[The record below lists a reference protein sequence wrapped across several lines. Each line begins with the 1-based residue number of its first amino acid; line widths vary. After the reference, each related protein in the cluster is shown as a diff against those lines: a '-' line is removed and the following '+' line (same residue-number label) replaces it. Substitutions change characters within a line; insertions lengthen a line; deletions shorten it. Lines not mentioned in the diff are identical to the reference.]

1 MPLSRVQSCFLQ
13 ALGTVARGEEL
24 HLSLSRGE
32 WQTLFQLAAQQHV
45 LALLYEP
52 AYQTEAAQQYPELFA
67 AYHQAVVTQVGHQLA
82 RAADFRALY
91 GRLRQRGLHP
101 LVVKGQLCDRL
112 YPSRCRRKAV
122 DDDLLIPSD
131 ELAACHQALLELGLR
146 TDTPPEQL
154 AAADEISYFGDH
166 LYIELH
172 QRLFSSA
179 PDAPDDMNVFF
190 CQVHRAPVEL
200 DGYLSMPP
208 QEHLLLLL
216 LHAYKHFIYSGVGL
230 RQVVDVGL
238 WARAYNDQLDWEL
251 LRQQCR
257 QVHAEVFAAA
267 LFRILRERLN
277 LPVPGAWE
285 AEEDVEPLLLDM
297 LDGGAF
303 GAESLSRLHT
313 STMTLNAIRASRT
326 GQRSGLLPSVFPPR
340 TYLQGRYP
348 WLKRRPWLLPA
359 AWLARLLHYLVEIL
373 RHPHNRPDESVKLAR
388 ERIELLR
395 YYQVME

>member
-1 MPLSRVQSCFLQ
+1 MPLTPVQGCFLQ
-13 ALGTVARGEEL
+13 ALGAAARGEEL
-24 HLSLSRGE
+24 RLSLSRQE
-32 WQTLFQLAAQQHV
+32 WQALFQLAAQQHV

-52 AYQTEAAQQYPELFA
+52 ACRTEAAQQYPDLFA
-67 AYHQAVVTQVGHQLA
+67 VFRQAVVTQVGQQLA

-112 YPSRCRRKAV
+112 YPSPCRRKAV

-131 ELAACHQALLELGLR
+131 ELAACHQALLELGLH

-154 AAADEISYFGDH
+154 AAADEITYRSDY

-179 PDAPDDMNVFF
+179 SDAPDDMNVFF
-190 CQVHRAPVEL
+190 RQVHRAPVEL

-238 WARAYNDQLDWEL
+238 WARAYNAQLDWAL

-257 QVHAEVFAAA
+257 QVHAEVFAAT
-267 LFRILRERLN
+267 LFRILREWLE
-277 LPVPGAWE
+277 LPVPGVWE
-285 AEEDVEPLLLDM
+285 MEEDAEPLLLDM
-297 LDGGAF
+297 LEGGAF
-303 GAESLSRLHT
+303 GAETLSRLHT
-313 STMTLNAIRASRT
+313 STVTLNAIRASRT
-326 GQRSGLLPSVFPPR
+326 GQRSGLWSSVFPPR
-340 TYLQGRYP
+340 VYLQGRYP
-348 WLKRRPWLLPA
+348 WLKRQPWLLPV
-359 AWLARLLHYLVEIL
+359 AWLVRLLHYLGEIL
-373 RHPHNRPDESVKLAR
+373 RNPHNRPDESVKLAR

-395 YYQVME
+395 YYQVMD